1 MKNLSKYYYY
11 IFKILIHNFKTLY
24 EYIYNIEDTN
34 IQILGFTNYEIAK
47 FLNDKGY
54 KTKRGG
60 KKFYYGTIDYIV
72 KSKV

>member
-1 MKNLSKYYYY
+1 MLR
-11 IFKILIHNFKTLY
+11 KIHKMNK
-24 EYIYNIEDTN
+24 
-34 IQILGFTNYEIAK
+34 LGFTNYEIAK